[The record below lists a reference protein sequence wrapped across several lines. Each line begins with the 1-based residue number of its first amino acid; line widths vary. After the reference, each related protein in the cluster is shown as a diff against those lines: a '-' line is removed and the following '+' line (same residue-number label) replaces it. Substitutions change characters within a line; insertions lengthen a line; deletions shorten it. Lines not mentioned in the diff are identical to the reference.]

1 VILQPLL
8 DAVLVDLGGTVV
20 ESPPASEA
28 SDPAAVGA
36 AVAAVELRPE
46 ALDDLSA
53 IARDVRLGAVSNTEH
68 EGEADLRALLAPTG
82 VDGLLEVLVTSVDA
96 GAAKPDPAPLLLA
109 LERLGLDDPSRVLF
123 VGDQATDAAA
133 AAAAGMPYADV
144 AGGTIAA
151 AVRTWIERVA
161 GSRFEAARG
170 SVEATD
176 CAAFDDAGS
185 HQARLTKP
193 PGSLGRLEAA
203 SLQLAAIARTS
214 PPPVPEPA
222 EIAVFAADHG
232 VLAAG
237 VSPWPQEVTAQM
249 VANFTTGGAAVNVLA
264 RHAGADVVVIDV
276 GVATPLLT
284 EGGVIRR
291 RVARGTADLAH
302 GPAMSRLEALLALD
316 VGADVAARAVAGGV
330 ACLITGDMG
339 IGNTTPSAALI
350 AAITGRPPA
359 EVTGRGAGADDV
371 VLARKVAVIETALE
385 RVQSTAG
392 ALTLLQEVGGL
403 EIAALAGF
411 IVGGAAAG
419 VPVIIDGVIAAAA
432 ALVAVSL
439 CPDAKKYL
447 FAGHRSVEPGASAA
461 LDHLGLDPLLDLDLR
476 LGEGTGATLSLGVLQ
491 ASAKLLR
498 EMATFDSAGVTEK

>member
-1 VILQPLL
+1 MILQPLL

-20 ESPPASEA
+20 VEAPAGTPV
-28 SDPAAVGA
+28 SDLQ
-36 AVAAVELRPE
+36 VELRPGV
-46 ALDDLSA
+46 LDDLRA
-53 IARDVRLGAVSNTEH
+53 IAADVRLGAVTNTAVMV
-68 EGEADLRALLAPTG
+68 EAEVRAQLADVG
-82 VDGLLEVLVTSVDA
+82 VDPLLEVLVTSVDA
-96 GAAKPDPAPLLLA
+96 GAAKPDPAALGIA
-109 LERLGLDDPSRVLF
+109 LERLGLDDPSRVLY
-123 VGDQATDAAA
+123 VGDQPSDAEAA
-133 AAAAGMPYADV
+133 DAAGMPYADV
-144 AGGTIAA
+144 DGGTISMAISSW
-151 AVRTWIERVA
+151 VERVA

-170 SVEATD
+170 AVVPTD
-176 CAAFDDAGS
+176 CTASADAGV
-185 HQARLTKP
+185 HQGRLTKP

-203 SLQLAAIARTS
+203 SMQLAAIARTS

-222 EIAVFAADHG
+222 VIAVFAADHG
-232 VLAAG
+232 VLASG

-264 RHAGADVVVIDV
+264 RHAGAEVEVIDV

-284 EGGVIRR
+284 EGGVFRR
-291 RVARGTADLAH
+291 RVAAGTADLAT
-302 GPAMSRLEALLALD
+302 GPAMTRTEALLALD
-316 VGADVAARAVAGGV
+316 VGAETAGRAIAAGAR
-330 ACLITGDMG
+330 CLITGDMG

-371 VLARKVAVIETALE
+371 VLARKIDVIEGALE

-392 ALTLLQEVGGL
+392 ALTMLQEVGGL

-411 IVGGAAAG
+411 IVSGAAGG

-432 ALVAVSL
+432 ALVAVAIS
-439 CPDAKKYL
+439 PDTRPYL
-447 FAGHRSVEPGASAA
+447 FAGHRSVEPGSSAA
-461 LDHLGLDPLLDLDLR
+461 LEHLGLEPLLDLDLR
-476 LGEGTGATLSLGVLQ
+476 LGEGTGATLALAVLQ